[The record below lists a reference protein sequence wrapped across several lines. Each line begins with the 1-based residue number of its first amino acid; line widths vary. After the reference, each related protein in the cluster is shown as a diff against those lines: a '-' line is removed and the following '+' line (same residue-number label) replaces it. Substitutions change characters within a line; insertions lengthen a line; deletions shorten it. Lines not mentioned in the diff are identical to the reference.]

1 MVDTVGN
8 STIKAS
14 DLRVASVA
22 RISAP
27 APAAAP
33 AASGATAAAAA
44 PATLAKSLAAAP
56 PVDGDR
62 VQQIK
67 AAIANGTF
75 PLSPATIADQFIALR
90 YDWMSHEQA

>member
-1 MVDTVGN
+1 MVESVGP
-8 STIKAS
+8 STIKAN

-22 RISAP
+22 RVSAP
-27 APAAAP
+27 APAAP
-33 AASGATAAAAA
+33 LAANNATTATAA
-44 PATLAKSLAAAP
+44 PQTLAKSLAAEP

-67 AAIANGTF
+67 TAIANGTF

-90 YDWMSHEQA
+90 FDWMANEQA